1 MNRYTVLI
9 DGEPGAYGV
18 VFPDLPGCTA
28 MGDTIDA
35 ALIDAAG
42 AARAWTRVA
51 ELHGEI
57 VPAPRELA
65 ALRQDPEV
73 VEALADGAALGTVA
87 LIREAG
93 KSKVA
98 NLSLDAGILAAID
111 EAASRTKRTR
121 SAMVEVLATTA
132 LPLVG

>member
-1 MNRYTVLI
+1 MNRYAALI

-42 AARAWTRVA
+42 AARAWVRVA
-51 ELHGEI
+51 ELHGEAI
-57 VPAPRELA
+57 PAPRELA
-65 ALRQDPEV
+65 VLRQDPDV
-73 VEALADGAALGTVA
+73 IEALTEGAALGTIA
-87 LIREAG
+87 LVRETG
-93 KSKVA
+93 KPKTA

-111 EAASRTKRTR
+111 AAAARTHRTR

-132 LPLVG
+132 LPLVE